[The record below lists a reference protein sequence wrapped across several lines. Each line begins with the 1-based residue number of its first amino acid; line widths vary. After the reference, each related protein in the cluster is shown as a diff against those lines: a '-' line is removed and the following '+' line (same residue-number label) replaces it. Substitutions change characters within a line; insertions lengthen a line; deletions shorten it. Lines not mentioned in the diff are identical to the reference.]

1 MKLERFDE
9 NPILEPEPQHWWESK
24 AVFNPG
30 TLKCY
35 AFALFDEEY
44 SPIEVRFLL
53 RRYAGTHD
61 GKVLADT
68 IRKYHHIWKLK
79 QAQLASQPEA
89 ASV

>member
-1 MKLERFDE
+1 MNKKDKIQIETARKYGL
-9 NPILEPEPQHWWESK
+9 
-24 AVFNPG
+24 NPG

-53 RRYAGTHD
+53 RRYVGTHD

-68 IRKYHHIWKLK
+68 IRKYHQIWKLK
-79 QAQLASQPEA
+79 QTQMASQPEA
-89 ASV
+89 A